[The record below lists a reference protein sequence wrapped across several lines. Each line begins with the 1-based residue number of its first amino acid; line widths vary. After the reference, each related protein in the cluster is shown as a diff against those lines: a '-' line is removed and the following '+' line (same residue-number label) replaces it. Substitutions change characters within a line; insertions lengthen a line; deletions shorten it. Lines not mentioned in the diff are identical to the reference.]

1 MNTDIWIYIE
11 TENGHAL
18 NVGYE
23 LINAA
28 RPIADRKGSRI
39 VALVVG
45 NDVRRAAQEA
55 IGYGAD
61 SAIILDG
68 EDYREYTTDA
78 YTEAITYLI
87 EKYDPETMM
96 FGATTNG
103 RDMAPRIA
111 CRTATG
117 LTADCTDIGI
127 DEETGCV
134 RWTRPTFGGNL
145 MADIICPEKRPQ
157 MGTVRPGVFRKAAF
171 DPSRKGVI
179 IDETMEIYIDPEH
192 IRTRLLEHTDV
203 AADIIDLDA
212 ADVIVAGGRG
222 VGSAENF
229 ALLEE
234 LARVTGGV
242 VACSRPVAEAGWM
255 PHSRQ
260 VGQSGKTVSPS
271 VYFAVGISGAIQH
284 TAGMKGSGTIIAVNS
299 DPEAPIFDI
308 ADYGIVGDLN
318 AVIPA
323 LIEKLKS
330 RKGS

>member
-1 MNTDIWIYIE
+1 MMNTDIWIYIE
-11 TENGHAL
+11 TENGKAL

-28 RPIADRKGSRI
+28 RPIAAEKNSKI

-45 NDVRRAAQEA
+45 KNILKAAQDA

-61 SAIILDG
+61 SAIILDAD
-68 EDYREYTTDA
+68 DYASYSTDA
-78 YTEAITYLI
+78 YAEAITYLI
-87 EKYDPETMM
+87 NKYDPETMM
-96 FGATTNG
+96 FGASTNG

-111 CRTATG
+111 CRVSTG

-127 DEETGCV
+127 DEASGCV

-145 MADIICPEKRPQ
+145 MADIICPERRPQ
-157 MGTVRPGVFRKAAF
+157 MGTVRPGVFRKAEF
-171 DPSRKGVI
+171 DPSRKGNIV
-179 IDETMEIYIDPEH
+179 DETANIHIDPEH
-192 IRTRLLEHTDV
+192 IRTKLLEHVDV
-203 AADIIDLDA
+203 VAEAVNLED

-222 VGSAENF
+222 IGSVDNIH
-229 ALLEE
+229 LLEE
-234 LARVTGGV
+234 LAEVSGGT

-255 PHSRQ
+255 NHNRQ

-271 VYFAVGISGAIQH
+271 VYFAIGISGAVQH
-284 TAGMKGSGTIIAVNS
+284 TAGMQGSGTIIAINS

-318 AVIPA
+318 AIVPA
-323 LIEKLKS
+323 LTKKLKE
-330 RKGS
+330 RNM

>member
-11 TENGHAL
+11 TQHGTAL

-28 RPIADRKGSRI
+28 RPIADRKNSRI

-45 NDVRRAAQEA
+45 KNILKAAQDA
-55 IGYGAD
+55 ICYGAD
-61 SAIILDG
+61 SAIILD
-68 EDYREYTTDA
+68 DDIYNDYTTDA
-78 YTEAITYLI
+78 YAEAITQLI
-87 EKYDPETMM
+87 NKYNPETMM

-111 CRTATG
+111 CRVSTG

-127 DEETGCV
+127 DEKSGCV

-157 MGTVRPGVFRKAAF
+157 MGTVRPGVFRKAAP
-171 DPSRKGVI
+171 DPSRKGEI
-179 IDETMEIYIDPEH
+179 INETGNISIDPEH
-192 IRTRLLEHTDV
+192 IRTKLLEHVDV
-203 AADIIDLDA
+203 VAEAVNLED

-222 VGSAENF
+222 LGSVENIRLLDALAE
-229 ALLEE
+229 
-234 LARVTGGV
+234 VTGGT

-255 PHSRQ
+255 NHSRQ

-271 VYFAVGISGAIQH
+271 VYFAIGISGAVQH
-284 TAGMKGSGTIIAVNS
+284 TAGMQGSGTIIAINS
-299 DPEAPIFDI
+299 DPEAPIFNI

-318 AVIPA
+318 MIVPA
-323 LIEKLKS
+323 LVEKLKA
-330 RKGS
+330 RKK